1 MTSYTQCYWML
12 RTLIHSKPVN
22 TSVCST
28 FAIALDMTFIFFLEA
43 LKYTWHPQLLTL
55 NFLKGENKN
64 QIHFWT

>member
-1 MTSYTQCYWML
+1 M
-12 RTLIHSKPVN
+12 N

-28 FAIALDMTFIFFLEA
+28 FAIALDMTFVFFLEA